1 MSVLLHSELTG
12 EITGA
17 AFEVW
22 RVLGYGFLEKVYEN
36 TLVVELGLR
45 NLKRN
50 NNLTSTFIT
59 KEALSDITQA
69 ICLRQSDRRTKS
81 REGI

>member
-12 EITGA
+12 EIIGA

-36 TLVVELGLR
+36 ALVVELGLR
-45 NLKRN
+45 NLKAQQQFDIAVHYKGSIVGHY
-50 NNLTSTFIT
+50 TSDLLAP
-59 KEALSDITQA
+59 K
-69 ICLRQSDRRTKS
+69 
-81 REGI
+81 

>member
-36 TLVVELGLR
+36 ALVVELGLR
-45 NLKRN
+45 NLKAQQQFDIDVHYKGSIVGHY
-50 NNLTSTFIT
+50 TSDLLAP
-59 KEALSDITQA
+59 K
-69 ICLRQSDRRTKS
+69 
-81 REGI
+81 